1 MLRTVGKGNMY
12 CFSPPVMLATFII
25 ELGLAMYLLWKYKLD
40 RVTRLVVAMLAFLA
54 AFQMAEY
61 MVCGG
66 LGMSA
71 DSWARLGYASIT
83 ILPPLGI
90 NLVYALAGKSNRI
103 VTGAAYAVS
112 AGFMGYF
119 LFATDVFSG
128 SSCLGNYVIFQ
139 LGSVASQMYTI
150 YYYGL
155 LLIGIGLALQ
165 FAGDV
170 SARRKRALTAFV
182 AGYVLF
188 MLPTTIVNTIDP
200 STISGIPSIMCGFA
214 VILALILAFWV
225 VPATSELRQPAVD
238 GKRRHSA

>member
-1 MLRTVGKGNMY
+1 MRTVGKGNMY

-25 ELGLAMYLLWKYKLD
+25 EIGLAMYLLWRYKLD
-40 RVTRLVVAMLAFLA
+40 RVTRIAVAMLVFLGT
-54 AFQMAEY
+54 FQLAEY

-90 NLVYALAGKSNRI
+90 NLVYALAGKSNRL
-103 VTGAAYAVS
+103 VTGAAYAIS

-128 SSCLGNYVIFQ
+128 SSCLGNYVIFE
-139 LGSVASQMYTI
+139 LGTTAAQMYTI

-170 SARRKRALTAFV
+170 SARRKRALMAFV

-188 MLPTTIVNTIDP
+188 MLPTTVVNTIDP

-214 VILALILAFWV
+214 VILALIIAFWV
-225 VPATSELRQPAVD
+225 VPATAELRQPAVD
-238 GKRRHSA
+238 NKRRHSA

>member
-1 MLRTVGKGNMY
+1 MRTVGKGNMY

-25 ELGLAMYLLWKYKLD
+25 EIGLAMYLLWRYKLD
-40 RVTRLVVAMLAFLA
+40 RVTRLIVAMLVFLA
-54 AFQMAEY
+54 TFQMAEY

-66 LGMSA
+66 MGMSG

-90 NLVYALAGKSNRI
+90 NLVYALANKSNRL

-128 SSCLGNYVIFQ
+128 SSCMGNYVIFQ
-139 LGSVASQMYTI
+139 LGTTAAQMYTI

-155 LLIGIGLALQ
+155 LLMGIGLALQ
-165 FAGDV
+165 LAGDV
-170 SARRKRALTAFV
+170 SAKRKRALIAFV
-182 AGYVLF
+182 VGYVLF
-188 MLPTTIVNTIDP
+188 MLPTTVVNTIDP
-200 STISGIPSIMCGFA
+200 STIAGIPSIMCGFA
-214 VILALILAFWV
+214 VILALILAFRVMPV
-225 VPATSELRQPAVD
+225 VGVD
-238 GKRRHSA
+238 RLGVSAGRRHRSVR

>member
-1 MLRTVGKGNMY
+1 MRTVGKGNMY

-25 ELGLAMYLLWKYKLD
+25 EIGLAVYLLWRYKLD
-40 RVTRLVVAMLAFLA
+40 RVTRLVVAMLIFLA
-54 AFQMAEY
+54 VFQMAEY

-71 DSWARLGYASIT
+71 DAWARLGYASIT

-90 NLVYALAGKSNRI
+90 NLVYALAGKSNHV
-103 VTGAAYAVS
+103 VTGAAYALS
-112 AGFMGYF
+112 FGFMGYF

-128 SSCLGNYVIFQ
+128 SSCLGNYVIFE
-139 LGSVASQMYTI
+139 LGSVASQMYTV

-155 LLIGIGLALQ
+155 LFMGIGLALQ
-165 FAGDV
+165 FAGAV
-170 SARRKRALTAFV
+170 SAKRKRALMAFV

-200 STISGIPSIMCGFA
+200 TTIAGIPSIMCGFA
-214 VILALILAFWV
+214 VILALIVAFWV
-225 VPATSELRQPAVD
+225 VPVTGELRQPAAT
-238 GKRRHSA
+238 GKRRRSA